1 MASETKTKD
10 DKAMAAST
18 TKPATPADGA
28 DDSRDDERSSTPG
41 KTPAGAGGGGFFA
54 IYKKGQGY
62 WTRMGTAVGALLLGV
77 LVTAELW
84 RKLQGHF
91 KVTNPA
97 NADKISLIASAA
109 FALIYALFT
118 WRLINK
124 PRNVDFLIATDSEM
138 KKVNW
143 TSRRELI
150 GSTKVV
156 ILFMFAIAL
165 FLFVL
170 DFEFG
175 QNFYYL
181 RVLEIPPITYAVDV
195 EHLTPNH
202 VAATPIENPETHTV
216 LVQAREH
223 FSAAAIQSIRDMNVL
238 LPSTKRVDKVN
249 VVPEVSKW
257 LIGHAIAI
265 VVIAIPFVLRLMRRR
280 DDDGGGGR
288 GGRLS
293 TRTR

>member
-1 MASETKTKD
+1 
-10 DKAMAAST
+10 
-18 TKPATPADGA
+18 
-28 DDSRDDERSSTPG
+28 
-41 KTPAGAGGGGFFA
+41 
-54 IYKKGQGY
+54 
-62 WTRMGTAVGALLLGV
+62 MGTAIGALLLGV
-77 LVTAELW
+77 LMTAEIW

-91 KVTNPA
+91 KVTDPA
-97 NADKISLIASAA
+97 HADKISLIASGVFVLA
-109 FALIYALFT
+109 YGLFT
-118 WRLINK
+118 WWLINK

-181 RVLEIPPITYAVDV
+181 RVLEIPPITYSVDV
-195 EHLTPNH
+195 EHLTNDH
-202 VAATPIENPETHTV
+202 VAANAIENPETHTV
-216 LVQAREH
+216 LVSARQH
-223 FSAAAIQSIRDMNVL
+223 FSAAAIQGIRDMNVL

-249 VVPEVSKW
+249 VVPAVSKW
-257 LIGHAIAI
+257 LIYHAIAI
-265 VVIAIPFVLRLMRRR
+265 VVIAVPIGLRLMRRR
-280 DDDGGGGR
+280 GEDDGGGGR
-288 GGRLS
+288 RLS
-293 TRTR
+293 TRGR